1 MAKFSLS
8 SSKTVTTL
16 TIRFCQFV
24 FTILCLGLAA
34 GVISDLDGSF
44 SDINFIIAAS
54 VLTFIYL
61 VMVFVVPLVTKVPL
75 LFFLVWESIMVIFW
89 LTVFAIAAH
98 DFGSCVTSISGFRT
112 TVTFNFCKIGKAII
126 PFALFNWFLFIA
138 SLVLYIMFVV
148 IPHSRSTSFSDFA
161 RTVKND
167 LAIGAIFSN
176 RIPQPSSTGG
186 VVDPEANVVSTD
198 EEPKGPE
205 VPTAEVPS
213 AGVASAEVPSAEGHY
228 TEVPVTTVDETT
240 QVEPRL

>member
-1 MAKFSLS
+1 
-8 SSKTVTTL
+8 
-16 TIRFCQFV
+16 
-24 FTILCLGLAA
+24 
-34 GVISDLDGSF
+34 
-44 SDINFIIAAS
+44 
-54 VLTFIYL
+54 
-61 VMVFVVPLVTKVPL
+61 
-75 LFFLVWESIMVIFW
+75 
-89 LTVFAIAAH
+89 
-98 DFGSCVTSISGFRT
+98 
-112 TVTFNFCKIGKAII
+112 
-126 PFALFNWFLFIA
+126 
-138 SLVLYIMFVV
+138 MFVV

-186 VVDPEANVVSTD
+186 VVYPEANVVSTD

-213 AGVASAEVPSAEGHY
+213 AGVPSAEVPSAEGHY